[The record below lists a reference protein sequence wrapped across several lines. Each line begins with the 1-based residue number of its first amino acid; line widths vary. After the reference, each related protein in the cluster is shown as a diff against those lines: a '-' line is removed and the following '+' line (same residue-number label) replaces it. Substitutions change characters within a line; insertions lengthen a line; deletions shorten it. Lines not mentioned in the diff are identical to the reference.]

1 MHPSTAPSR
10 GPGQVFLVGT
20 GPGDPGLLT
29 VRALQLMQAADVV
42 LYDRSAWGRS
52 QWSEFKRGRQN
63 VGTLIDISTHGF
75 ILYLMAVS
83 SSHLWPSV

>member
-1 MHPSTAPSR
+1 MRPSTAPPR

-42 LYDRSAWGRS
+42 LYDRYGGGR
-52 QWSEFKRGRQN
+52 KGR
-63 VGTLIDISTHGF
+63 
-75 ILYLMAVS
+75 
-83 SSHLWPSV
+83 